1 MRGVGMHEGD
11 LETEEAAMRLEVDQ
25 LHALVREA
33 AQLVVEVRDL
43 IRDVVHAGPALG
55 EEPAHVRVVSERAQE
70 LDTTSADSHRGGL
83 DTLVGHRLALL
94 ELGSEDALV
103 RVDGLVE
110 VDHCNPQMMDPLRL
124 HREVDAND

>member
-1 MRGVGMHEGD
+1 MHEGD

-33 AQLVVEVRDL
+33 AQLVVEVGDL
-43 IRDVVHAGPALG
+43 VCDVVHAGPAPG

-70 LDTTSADSHRGGL
+70 LDTTSADPHGSGL
-83 DTLVGHRLALL
+83 DALVRHRLALL
-94 ELGSEDALV
+94 ELGPEHALV

-110 VDHCNPQMMDPLRL
+110 VDDRNPQMMDPLRL